1 MKKLCYISLLFV
13 AIFIMLS
20 NAASS
25 QIVVEYNPM
34 KNLGKNS
41 FFMPKINP
49 SKLLKTD
56 LGNGGFLYKSAR
68 KQPSQQDGKQCKVTC
83 IVEDDSLKFSTSS
96 IYHWPNRRILFNKR
110 V

>member
-1 MKKLCYISLLFV
+1 MLMKKLCYISLLFV

-56 LGNGGFLYKSAR
+56 LGNGGFLI
-68 KQPSQQDGKQCKVTC
+68 PVNC
-83 IVEDDSLKFSTSS
+83 
-96 IYHWPNRRILFNKR
+96 
-110 V
+110 